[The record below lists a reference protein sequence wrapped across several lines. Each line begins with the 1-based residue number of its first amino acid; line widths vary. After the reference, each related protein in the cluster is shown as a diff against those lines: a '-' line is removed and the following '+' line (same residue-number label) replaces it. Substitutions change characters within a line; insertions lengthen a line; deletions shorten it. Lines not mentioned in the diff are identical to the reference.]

1 MFKINVFRKIPV
13 ISCILMLLFLSG
25 CTQMDPTEA
34 EVTITGEKSIT
45 KNGITFADY
54 TDSLYKSWGFDS
66 ASNAISIPARSD
78 YRCGLRIYRGED
90 AENYDSVKI
99 EPGGP
104 FPIISYIQPKYLEK
118 DTMNYLTIYPLDVEG
133 NCSLNVYSGNS
144 DLRGMDDYWGNGP
157 IHCINAYSYSP
168 IVYENNINDRVEYY
182 LFDPNPE
189 YNPSEE
195 TMRDKMNEIVH
206 QAIVDVQGVNK
217 TVDQSMAWDGLVFPM
232 GKLEYVFTEIELDS
246 VIKYNAEYW
255 WIVSNYVIT
264 DTSYHKVKIFHFPG
278 FVLCWRTNKPHNQ
291 GATYIEL
298 ASADGTD
305 EIVLGSEYM
314 FGYIGASITEVVKV
328 VNVSGN
334 IVFLQNGLSNPHPA
348 GDLLF
353 ESTNNEWQGFAI
365 SPWNACFVSD
375 PKIVKPQYEEYFF
388 FHNVCH
394 EFMHCNKNGN
404 LTDIY
409 SYQDTMNLMFFRS
422 FYEFEPVKKKLTGNK
437 LRYRTIG
444 LEAMQWN
451 DTHDGP

>member
-232 GKLEYVFTEIELDS
+232 GKLEYVFTELVPDS
-246 VIKYNAEYW
+246 IIMYN
-255 WIVSNYVIT
+255 
-264 DTSYHKVKIFHFPG
+264 
-278 FVLCWRTNKPHNQ
+278 R
-291 GATYIEL
+291 
-298 ASADGTD
+298 
-305 EIVLGSEYM
+305 
-314 FGYIGASITEVVKV
+314 
-328 VNVSGN
+328 
-334 IVFLQNGLSNPHPA
+334 
-348 GDLLF
+348 
-353 ESTNNEWQGFAI
+353 
-365 SPWNACFVSD
+365 
-375 PKIVKPQYEEYFF
+375 
-388 FHNVCH
+388 
-394 EFMHCNKNGN
+394 
-404 LTDIY
+404 
-409 SYQDTMNLMFFRS
+409 
-422 FYEFEPVKKKLTGNK
+422 
-437 LRYRTIG
+437 
-444 LEAMQWN
+444 
-451 DTHDGP
+451 